1 MASSWLGRLLT
12 ERLVILYHPE
22 TPLELK
28 QMNLTFEQRVID
40 RLARIET
47 EVRFLRT
54 ELIGDGQPGRLAVIE
69 RRLRKLEAKA
79 DRQAGFVGAIAAIVG
94 ALVSALVGWLRGS
107 H

>member
-1 MASSWLGRLLT
+1 
-12 ERLVILYHPE
+12 
-22 TPLELK
+22 
-28 QMNLTFEQRVID
+28 MNSTFEQRVID

-54 ELIGDGQPGRLAVIE
+54 ELIGDGQPGRLPLME
-69 RRLRKLEAKA
+69 KRLRRLETKV
-79 DRQAGFVGAIAAIVG
+79 DQQVGFVAAIAAIVG